1 MLEHLHVR
9 GLALLDDV
17 SLDLGPG
24 LTVLTG
30 ETGAGKS
37 LLVDALALLRG
48 GRARGEVVREG
59 RAEARVQAAF
69 RVEGPARE
77 DLADRLAAHGI
88 EWAEGE
94 ALIVERV
101 VQASGRGRVVIQGHM
116 TTQAVLAEV
125 GPWLVDL
132 CGQHEHVAIAAPAK
146 HMELL
151 DAYAVLDEELERYGT
166 AYRAWLEAERAR
178 RALQA
183 RVQENQL
190 RADSLREQLAEL
202 ARVDPQPGELETL
215 VSRSMMLRD
224 ASRWL
229 ELAGE
234 IESLLVESDEAI
246 TSRLGAMVDRIRR
259 MRAGAALESTITS
272 LVDPLEAAIAAVD
285 DAARVAGG
293 IGRILDVEEGE
304 LDRVEARRFEL
315 ERLARRCGGSIEG
328 ALAKKASL
336 EDELAE
342 LDDAEPRIRKAEAEV
357 AALREQVEA
366 HADRLHRARVAAAQD
381 LASALG
387 DALRALHL
395 PHARCELVVE
405 PLAAGEE
412 AGLANDTRRFGPRG
426 RDRVELR
433 FSANP
438 GEPLQPLS
446 KVASG
451 GELSRVLLAL
461 KGVLHRGDDVST
473 SVFDE
478 VDAGVGGIVG
488 DAIGFR
494 LWSAAQGRQILCIT
508 HLPQVAACGDV
519 HLYVAKQVEGGRTS
533 TRVLT
538 LDGPARV
545 EELARMLGGSLDSAR
560 AHAKVLLEAGA
571 RAGEGAESVASER
584 AAKTAKAGV
593 AAPAKAGVQAE
604 VAAPVKAP
612 RTVKAAKAVKAAQP
626 TPVAK
631 AASAAK
637 AKPAAKPPTVSKP
650 TKSAARAAR

>member
-1 MLEHLHVR
+1 
-9 GLALLDDV
+9 
-17 SLDLGPG
+17 
-24 LTVLTG
+24 
-30 ETGAGKS
+30 
-37 LLVDALALLRG
+37 
-48 GRARGEVVREG
+48 
-59 RAEARVQAAF
+59 
-69 RVEGPARE
+69 
-77 DLADRLAAHGI
+77 
-88 EWAEGE
+88 
-94 ALIVERV
+94 
-101 VQASGRGRVVIQGHM
+101 VVIQGHI

-132 CGQHEHVAIAAPAK
+132 CGQHEHVAIAAAAK

-151 DAYAVLDEELERYGT
+151 DAYAVLDDELESYGT
-166 AYRAWLEAERAR
+166 VYRAWQEAEKAR
-178 RALQA
+178 RALLA
-183 RVQENQL
+183 RVEENRL
-190 RADSLREQLAEL
+190 RADSLRDQLEEL

-215 VSRSMMLRD
+215 VSRSLMLRD

-234 IESLLVESDEAI
+234 IESQLVESDEAI

-259 MRAGAALESTITS
+259 MRAGGALESTITS

-285 DAARVAGG
+285 DAARVASG

-315 ERLARRCGGSIEG
+315 ERLARRCGGSIES
-328 ALAKKASL
+328 ALARRASL
-336 EDELAE
+336 EQELAE

-357 AALREQVEA
+357 AALRTQVEA
-366 HADRLHRARVAAAQD
+366 RADRLHRGRVAAARD

-387 DALRALHL
+387 EALRALHL

-405 PLAAGEE
+405 PLVAADDTS
-412 AGLANDTRRFGPRG
+412 ATADTRKFGPRG

-461 KGVLHRGDDVST
+461 KGVLFRGDAVST

-488 DAIGFR
+488 DAIGHR

-519 HLYVAKQVEGGRTS
+519 HLHVAKQVEGGRTS

-560 AHAKVLLEAGA
+560 GHAKVLLDAGA
-571 RAGEGAESVASER
+571 RAGEGAMGSGSKGVGGS
-584 AAKTAKAGV
+584 TA
-593 AAPAKAGVQAE
+593 AE
-604 VAAPVKAP
+604 VADVVPQAKGRRVA
-612 RTVKAAKAVKAAQP
+612 KAAKAVGKPAGAGKAAP
-626 TPVAK
+626 
-631 AASAAK
+631 SAAK
-637 AKPAAKPPTVSKP
+637 AAAAAVAKPPK
-650 TKSAARAAR
+650 AAVGRKFAGSRQVC

>member
-1 MLEHLHVR
+1 
-9 GLALLDDV
+9 
-17 SLDLGPG
+17 
-24 LTVLTG
+24 
-30 ETGAGKS
+30 
-37 LLVDALALLRG
+37 
-48 GRARGEVVREG
+48 
-59 RAEARVQAAF
+59 
-69 RVEGPARE
+69 
-77 DLADRLAAHGI
+77 
-88 EWAEGE
+88 
-94 ALIVERV
+94 
-101 VQASGRGRVVIQGHM
+101 
-116 TTQAVLAEV
+116 
-125 GPWLVDL
+125 
-132 CGQHEHVAIAAPAK
+132 
-146 HMELL
+146 
-151 DAYAVLDEELERYGT
+151 
-166 AYRAWLEAERAR
+166 
-178 RALQA
+178 
-183 RVQENQL
+183 
-190 RADSLREQLAEL
+190 
-202 ARVDPQPGELETL
+202 
-215 VSRSMMLRD
+215 
-224 ASRWL
+224 L

-234 IESLLVESDEAI
+234 IESQLVESDEAI

-272 LVDPLEAAIAAVD
+272 LVDPLEAAISAVD
-285 DAARVAGG
+285 DAARVASG

-342 LDDAEPRIRKAEAEV
+342 LADAEPRIRKAEAEV
-357 AALREQVEA
+357 AALREQVES
-366 HADRLHRARVAAAQD
+366 HADRLHRARVAAARD

-387 DALRALHL
+387 EALRALHL

-405 PLAAGEE
+405 PLAAGDD
-412 AGLANDTRRFGPRG
+412 AGPANDTRRFGPRG

-478 VDAGVGGIVG
+478 VDAGVGGVVG

-571 RAGEGAESVASER
+571 RAGEGAEPGASER
-584 AAKTAKAGV
+584 AGKAAKTAKAEVAAKPKAVVQDEV
-593 AAPAKAGVQAE
+593 AAPAK
-604 VAAPVKAP
+604 PL
-612 RTVKAAKAVKAAQP
+612 RTVKTAKAVKAAQP